1 MSAADTSAVSAR
13 RLGLGPSLLLLAPL
27 LAVVLVAFVLPLVVL
42 LQESLFVPAPTLE
55 HYRRLFGEPLYLRV
69 IWRTFRI
76 AAIVTV
82 ATLVLA
88 YPLAWLMTR
97 AKGWML
103 AVLVGCVLLPLW
115 TSVLVRT
122 YAWTVLL
129 QRNGVLNQML
139 MEVGAID
146 APVKMLYTEGAV
158 VAAMTHVLLPF
169 MVLPIWASL
178 RAIPR
183 DLLQAASL
191 LGATPLQTFR
201 EVVWPLSL
209 PGVSSGCLMVF
220 LLGLGF
226 FVTPMLIGGPQQLM
240 VATLISQQVRELL
253 NWPFAGALVGFLLVV
268 TCALVLLFNRAVR
281 LERFVGTR

>member
-1 MSAADTSAVSAR
+1 VSGAGTSAVSAR
-13 RLGLGPSLLLLAPL
+13 RLGLAPSLLLLAPL
-27 LAVVLVAFVLPLVVL
+27 LVVVLVAFVLPLLVL
-42 LQESLFVPAPTLE
+42 LHESLFVPAPTLK
-55 HYRRLFGEPLYLRV
+55 HYQRLFGEPLYLRV
-69 IWRTFRI
+69 VWRTFRI

-82 ATLVLA
+82 ATLLLA

-97 AKGWML
+97 AKGWVL

-129 QRNGVLNQML
+129 QRNGVLNQL
-139 MEVGAID
+139 LTQVGAID

-169 MVLPIWASL
+169 MVLPIWSSL

-183 DLLQAASL
+183 DLIQAASL
-191 LGATPLQTFR
+191 LGATPVQTFR
-201 EVVWPLSL
+201 AVVWPLSL

>member
-1 MSAADTSAVSAR
+1 VSAADTSAVSAR

-42 LQESLFVPAPTLE
+42 LHESLFVPAPTLE

-76 AAIVTV
+76 AAVVTL

-97 AKGWML
+97 AKGWVL

-146 APVKMLYTEGAV
+146 APVKMLYTEAAV

-183 DLLQAASL
+183 DLIQAASL

-253 NWPFAGALVGFLLVV
+253 NWPFAGALVGFLLLV

>member
-1 MSAADTSAVSAR
+1 VSGAGTSAVSAR
-13 RLGLGPSLLLLAPL
+13 RLGLAPSLLLLAPL
-27 LAVVLVAFVLPLVVL
+27 LVVVLVAFVLPLLVL
-42 LQESLFVPAPTLE
+42 LHESLFVPAPTLK
-55 HYRRLFGEPLYLRV
+55 HYQRLFGEPLYLRV
-69 IWRTFRI
+69 VWRTFRI

-97 AKGWML
+97 AKGWVL

-129 QRNGVLNQML
+129 QRNGVLNQLL
-139 MEVGAID
+139 MQVGAID

-169 MVLPIWASL
+169 MVLPIWSSL

-183 DLLQAASL
+183 DLIQAASL
-191 LGATPLQTFR
+191 LGATPVQTFR